1 MKKILIIVTL
11 GLIFCNSSYAIDA
24 EKAKQACLDKGYEA
38 GTEDFTD
45 CALNLVLKESKKE
58 KKKKSIFGSK
68 TVFGSTKDC
77 SHLKGKRLHK
87 YLACKSGS
95 SRYDDEKPLEVK
107 VEKKGETFN
116 EKYNSLADILKKK
129 K

>member
-45 CALNLVLKESKKE
+45 CALNLVLNLLSFSLRSKMITF
-58 KKKKSIFGSK
+58 SNQSPG
-68 TVFGSTKDC
+68 
-77 SHLKGKRLHK
+77 
-87 YLACKSGS
+87 YWSGS
-95 SRYDDEKPLEVK
+95 LLGPPDKFLQ
-107 VEKKGETFN
+107 
-116 EKYNSLADILKKK
+116 ICCQ
-129 K
+129 